1 MDVLRFQKTN
11 CKDCY
16 KCIRRCAVKAI
27 AVRNHH
33 TEVIDEDCVL
43 CGRCVLACPQY
54 ANQARWDIQPVRQ
67 LLQSDRPAYAVVA
80 PSFSFQYGPDTFG
93 PLRCQLMALG
103 FTDAFESAE
112 GACLVKHQYEK
123 QIGRAHV

>member
-27 AVRNHH
+27 AMRNHH

-54 ANQARWDIQPVRQ
+54 ANQARWDIQPTGPPTRWWPPPFPFNMGRTP
-67 LLQSDRPAYAVVA
+67 LARCAV
-80 PSFSFQYGPDTFG
+80 S
-93 PLRCQLMALG
+93 
-103 FTDAFESAE
+103 
-112 GACLVKHQYEK
+112 
-123 QIGRAHV
+123 

>member
-1 MDVLRFQKTN
+1 MDVLRFQKAN

-27 AVRNHH
+27 AVRDHH

-43 CGRCVLACPQY
+43 CG
-54 ANQARWDIQPVRQ
+54 
-67 LLQSDRPAYAVVA
+67 
-80 PSFSFQYGPDTFG
+80 
-93 PLRCQLMALG
+93 
-103 FTDAFESAE
+103 
-112 GACLVKHQYEK
+112 